1 MRKIK
6 RMMLFF
12 MAMCMVLSLI
22 SCGEEEDD
30 KPGKKK
36 KDKTEVTW
44 WGRDEEEPAPEPTPI
59 PTTDGEVASGAEI
72 ENEVPAADLE
82 VETEPEA
89 EPEVITMATNA
100 YFQPY
105 EYYEGDKIVGI
116 DAEIAEAMAAK
127 LGKELVIQDMQFD
140 SILTAVQTG
149 SVDFGMAGM
158 TVTEERLESVNF
170 TSSYATGVQSII
182 VKEGSPI
189 TTVDDLYGDVTYKV
203 GVQLGTTGDI
213 YSTDDFGAENVSQFA
228 NGNEAVMALIGGAV
242 DCVIIDNQPAKALV
256 EANEGLAI
264 LDTAYADEEYAICVA
279 KENEELLASLNA
291 AIEELIADGT
301 VDAIIAKYIK

>member
-1 MRKIK
+1 MKKILSVVLALAML
-6 RMMLFF
+6 MMSFALV
-12 MAMCMVLSLI
+12 AC
-22 SCGEEEDD
+22 
-30 KPGKKK
+30 
-36 KDKTEVTW
+36 T
-44 WGRDEEEPAPEPTPI
+44 EEEPNNEIVENNETPEN
-59 PTTDGEVASGAEI
+59 V
-72 ENEVPAADLE
+72 EVPE
-82 VETEPEA
+82 EKP
-89 EPEVITMATNA
+89 VIKMATNA

-105 EYYEGDKIVGI
+105 EYYEGDVIVGI
-116 DAEIAEAMAAK
+116 DAEIAAAIAEK
-127 LGKELVIQDMQFD
+127 LGKELVINDMQFD

-158 TVTEERLESVNF
+158 TVTEARLESVNF

-189 TTVDDLYGDVTYKV
+189 ATVDDLYADGASYKV

-213 YSTDDFGAENVSQFA
+213 YSTDDFGTENVSQFA

-256 EANEGLAI
+256 EANEGLVI
-264 LDTAYADEEYAICVA
+264 LETAYADEEYAICVA
-279 KENEELLASLNA
+279 KENTELLESLNA
-291 AIEELIADGT
+291 AIDELIADGT